1 MSDMPVEAPAGHD
14 QNADQIAYWNGP
26 GGQRWT
32 DRQQM
37 QDIMLA
43 PIADILI
50 NRADVR
56 TSERIVDIGCGCGA
70 VAIALAEKVGP
81 QGHVLG
87 VDVSAPMLQR
97 ARQIAPKDTPVDFVL
112 ADATVYPFELASADL
127 LVSRFGVM
135 FFSEP
140 AVSFAN
146 MRKVLRPSGRLT
158 FVCWREPR
166 ENPWLMTPL
175 QAVYQHVPK
184 LPQLGPEDSGPFSFA
199 SEPRVRRILTQAGFS
214 NIAMQPHD
222 LALDIA
228 IGRGL
233 DAAVESALDIGPASR
248 ALEGQSAELREAS
261 RRSIREALVPFTT
274 GQSVSLPAA
283 IWIVTASVN

>member
-1 MSDMPVEAPAGHD
+1 MPAEAPVGHD

-97 ARQIAPKDTPVDFVL
+97 VRQIAPKDTPVDFVL
-112 ADATVYPFELASADL
+112 ADATVYPFELAGADL

-158 FVCWREPR
+158 FVCWREPC
-166 ENPWLMTPL
+166 ENPWMMTPL
-175 QAVYQHVPK
+175 QAVYQHVPR
-184 LPQLGPEDSGPFSFA
+184 LPPSAPEDPGPFSFA
-199 SEPRVRRILTQAGFS
+199 SKQRVQQILAEAGFAGITIEPR
-214 NIAMQPHD
+214 D

-233 DAAVESALDIGPASR
+233 DAAVGSALEIGPASR
-248 ALEGQSAELREAS
+248 ALEGQPAELREAS
-261 RRSIREALVPFTT
+261 RQSVRQALTPFAT
-274 GQSVSLPAA
+274 GQSVLLPAA
-283 IWIVTASVN
+283 IWIVTASAG

>member
-184 LPQLGPEDSGPFSFA
+184 LPQLGPEDPGPFSFA